1 MKRIERFTVIRLT
14 VNRVWMN
21 YGPKIYFLVRLEI
34 ISRIIKKKKEKKK
47 NSVID
52 ESMER

>member
-1 MKRIERFTVIRLT
+1 
-14 VNRVWMN
+14 MN